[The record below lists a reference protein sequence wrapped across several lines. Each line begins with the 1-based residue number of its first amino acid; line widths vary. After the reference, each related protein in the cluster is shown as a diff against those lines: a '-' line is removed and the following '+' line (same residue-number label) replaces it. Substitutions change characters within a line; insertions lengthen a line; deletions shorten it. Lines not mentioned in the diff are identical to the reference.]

1 MKIKIRV
8 NARGRK
14 ECLPGLAAIHVVDP
28 DFSLAD
34 FRAIQAGETVE
45 VSDAAAAYLL
55 QWCEK
60 VDAEE

>member
-1 MKIKIRV
+1 MKIKIKV
-8 NARGRK
+8 NGRGRK
-14 ECLPGLAAIHVVDP
+14 ECLPGLAVIHTVDP
-28 DFSLAD
+28 EFTLAD
-34 FRAIQAGETVE
+34 FRAIQAGEAVE